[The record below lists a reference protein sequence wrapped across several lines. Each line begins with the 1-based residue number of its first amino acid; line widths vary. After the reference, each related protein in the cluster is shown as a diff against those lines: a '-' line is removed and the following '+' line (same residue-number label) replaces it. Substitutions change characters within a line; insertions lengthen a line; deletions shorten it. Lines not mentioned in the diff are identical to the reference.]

1 MNTGASYLDPSEAE
15 ARVHQMQTKLNQWS
29 TNDKE
34 RVFSDLYNLV
44 YDPAFLQVAWDKVR
58 GNRGART
65 PGIDGISPISIKNP
79 NEFLSELGR
88 SLKQRQFT
96 PTRVRERKIP
106 KASGKM
112 RSLGIPTTT
121 DRVVQA
127 ALKLVLEPI
136 FEADFLPCSYGFRPK
151 RRAQD
156 AIAEIH
162 FFASTPRSYEWVF
175 EGDIEA
181 CFDEIDHVALMAR
194 IRRRVSDKRIL
205 SLIKAFLSAG
215 ILSEEGIDR
224 RTITGTPQG
233 GNLSPLLANI
243 ALSVLDEHFSTKWEA
258 LGPQWT
264 RDKHKR
270 NGGAVFR
277 LIRYSDD
284 FVIMVC
290 GTRKDMELLKDEVS
304 NVLSQVGLR
313 LSESKTKICHIE
325 DGLDFLGWHIQ
336 RRRQRGRGGKMA
348 VYTYPSKKALL
359 SIMAKVRSITRRE
372 KHRTL
377 ADLLKT
383 LNPVL
388 RGWCN
393 YFYHGVSSKTFNYLD
408 HFSWWRVVGWLRK
421 RHLGLNWGTLH
432 RRFLP
437 GWEIAD
443 GKVEMFRP
451 QKISIIRYR
460 YRGSKIPTP
469 WTSKLGSL
477 VVPLA

>member
-1 MNTGASYLDPSEAE
+1 
-15 ARVHQMQTKLNQWS
+15 MQTKLYQWS
-29 TNDKE
+29 TNDKR
-34 RVFSDLYNLV
+34 RVFSDLYNLL
-44 YDPAFLQVAWDKVR
+44 YDPAFLQVAWARVR

-65 PGIDGISPISIKNP
+65 AGVDGISPISISNP
-79 NEFLSELGR
+79 NEFLDELGK
-88 SLKQRQFT
+88 SLKQRQFA

-106 KASGKM
+106 KSSGKM
-112 RSLGIPTTT
+112 RRLGIPTTS

-156 AIAEIH
+156 AIAEIYY
-162 FFASTPRSYEWVF
+162 FSSTPRSYEWVF

-194 IRRRVSDKRIL
+194 IRRRISDKRIL

-243 ALSVLDEHFSTKWEA
+243 ALSVLDEHFSAKWET

-264 RDKHKR
+264 RAKHKR
-270 NGGAVFR
+270 NGGAVYR

-284 FVIMVC
+284 FVIMVY
-290 GTRKDMELLKDEVS
+290 GARQDAELLKDEVS
-304 NVLSQVGLR
+304 IVLSKVGLR

-336 RRRQRGRGGKMA
+336 RRRQSGRGGKMA

-377 ADLLKT
+377 ADLLRR

-451 QKISIIRYR
+451 QKVSIVRYR

-469 WTSKLGSL
+469 WTSKLDSS
-477 VVPLA
+477 VVPLT